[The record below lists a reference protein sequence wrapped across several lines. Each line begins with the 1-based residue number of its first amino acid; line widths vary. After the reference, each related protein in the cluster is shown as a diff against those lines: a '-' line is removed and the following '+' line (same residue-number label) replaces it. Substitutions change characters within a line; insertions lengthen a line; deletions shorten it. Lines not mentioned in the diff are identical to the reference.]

1 MKDYDDTEV
10 TIGSMGGISMNK
22 YQELIVSVVALR
34 GDAYEIGFQQSNE
47 VTTYAYL
54 AQKEQLLALSTA
66 CNVQQVKELL
76 LDCSPNLL
84 QEMEGLAFGLE
95 QSCETIIKMYS
106 GYNMT
111 FPNMGCTSFVHNGKY
126 VRNYDFSPA
135 MYDARLVFSKPSE
148 GYASVGFSQQIIG
161 RLDGMNEKGL
171 VVGLHFVN
179 NEWASDGFLATTIV
193 RILLEQCGNIEEAT
207 ALINKLPH
215 RYCYNYSM
223 TDQSGKAI
231 VVEATPMKRVNYVEH
246 PLICTNH
253 FESQQLAGRNKACI
267 KGSKQRKNY
276 INRYVT
282 DARTTMSVYHHFNN
296 GDSPLF
302 VKQYQ
307 EYFGTLH
314 TVIYSPKQLE
324 IVVGIGENCEP
335 QSFSLQ
341 QFIEGK
347 PILPKTIKGNIIQ
360 AI

>member
-1 MKDYDDTEV
+1 
-10 TIGSMGGISMNK
+10 MGGISMNK

-47 VTTYAYL
+47 IKTNAHL
-54 AQKEQLLALSTA
+54 AQNEQLLALSAT
-66 CNVQQVKELL
+66 CNTQRVQELL
-76 LDCSPNLL
+76 RHVSPNLL
-84 QEMEGLAFGLE
+84 QEMKGLAFGLK
-95 QSCETIIKMYS
+95 QPYETIIKMYS
-106 GYNMT
+106 GYNII
-111 FPNMGCTSFVHNGKY
+111 FPNMGCTSVVHNGKY
-126 VRNYDFSPA
+126 VRNYDFSPV
-135 MYDARLVFSKPSE
+135 MYDARLVFSKPSK

-179 NEWASDGFLATTIV
+179 NDWKGDGFLATTIV
-193 RILLEQCGNIEEAT
+193 KIVLEQCENIEEAI
-207 ALINKLPH
+207 ALLNKIPH

-223 TDQSGKAI
+223 TDQSGKAV
-231 VVEATPMKRVNYVEH
+231 VVEATPIERVVSAEH

-253 FESQQLAGRNKACI
+253 FESQQLAGKNKACI
-267 KGSKQRKNY
+267 EGSKQRKSF
-276 INRYVT
+276 INRYVV

-302 VKQYQ
+302 FKQYQ

-324 IVVGIGENCEP
+324 VVVGIGENCEP

-347 PILPKTIKGNIIQ
+347 LIFPITIKGNIIQ